1 MTRVELE
8 QQRKQKIGVMKRN
21 VLKAVIRKYLK
32 FLGFLAFVLLVNL
45 FIGYLALGAQEQ
57 QIKEVELWKTGEYV
71 YPQ

>member
-8 QQRKQKIGVMKRN
+8 QQRKKKIGVMKRN

-32 FLGFLAFVLLVNL
+32 FLGFIAFVILVNL
-45 FIGYLALGAQEQ
+45 FIGYLSIRAQEQ
-57 QIKEVELWKTGEYV
+57 QFHEVELWKNGNYV

>member
-21 VLKAVIRKYLK
+21 VLKAVISKYLK

-57 QIKEVELWKTGEYV
+57 QIKEVELWKNGEYV

>member
-21 VLKAVIRKYLK
+21 VLKEVIRKYLK
-32 FLGFLAFVLLVNL
+32 FLGFLAFVILVNL
-45 FIGYLALGAQEQ
+45 FIGYLSIGAQEQ
-57 QIKEVELWKTGEYV
+57 QFHEVELWKAGKYI